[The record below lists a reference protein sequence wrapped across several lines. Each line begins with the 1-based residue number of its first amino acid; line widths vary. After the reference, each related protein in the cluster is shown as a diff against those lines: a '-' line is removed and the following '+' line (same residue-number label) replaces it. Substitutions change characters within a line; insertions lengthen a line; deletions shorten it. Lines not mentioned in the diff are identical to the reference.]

1 MTSRAWARAAL
12 RTMALPVPDRD
23 RTLHVQ
29 LPPGVQTPDVRT
41 HCTCHVVAQY
51 VWRAAPEQRCTR
63 VRIHNGPAHAHECD
77 PGELFKRATLQRLGF
92 WPRVQTIR
100 GRTPPQLATV
110 GHRALGNTLEER
122 RPIFHVPAAV
132 SGSQA
137 GGGEEATTAK
147 SQTEP

>member
-1 MTSRAWARAAL
+1 MTSREWARAAL
-12 RTMALPVPDRD
+12 GRMRLPVPDRD

-51 VWRAAPEQRCTR
+51 VWRAAHEQRCTR
-63 VRIHNGPAHAHECD
+63 VVIHNGPVHAHEFD
-77 PGELFKRATLQRLGF
+77 TVELFKRATLQRLGF

-122 RPIFHVPAAV
+122 RPIFPVSVAV
-132 SGSQA
+132 SGGNA
-137 GGGEEATTAK
+137 GGEE
-147 SQTEP
+147 